1 MILCG
6 SDRNVS
12 RVQTGLRRHVMKD
25 LKTVL
30 NYFYNF
36 LAFCQMWAKNNFIKF
51 CLEYLEFFDK
61 RERKENSPIHGRPI

>member
-1 MILCG
+1 
-6 SDRNVS
+6 
-12 RVQTGLRRHVMKD
+12 MKD

-36 LAFCQMWAKNNFIKF
+36 LAFCQMWANNNFIKF